1 MGKICPVPGGVAES
15 VTAQSDLV
23 FPAGAVVFSLNF
35 THLERRAVTSHTRV
49 ALAASEEWLIRR
61 PNRENQS
68 HTRLRIGEFRNTSTN
83 VTLFIAGHRPA
94 ALIWVNINLFCPAA
108 MSFRY

>member
-49 ALAASEEWLIRR
+49 ALAASEEWLIRG
-61 PNRENQS
+61 PQSREPVS
-68 HTRLRIGEFRNTSTN
+68 YSLAHRRIS
-83 VTLFIAGHRPA
+83 
-94 ALIWVNINLFCPAA
+94 
-108 MSFRY
+108 